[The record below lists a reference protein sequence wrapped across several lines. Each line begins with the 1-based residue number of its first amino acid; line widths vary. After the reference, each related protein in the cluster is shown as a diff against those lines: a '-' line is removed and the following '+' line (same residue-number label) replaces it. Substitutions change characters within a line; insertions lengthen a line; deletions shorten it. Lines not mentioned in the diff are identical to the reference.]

1 MSAQNRGSLV
11 VIEGLDR
18 SGKSTQCQIL
28 MEKLQSKGKKVQ
40 LYKFPD
46 RTTAIGKKIDAY
58 LKETSQLSD
67 QVIHLLFSA
76 NRWELIEDIQ
86 SKIQSG
92 VTCILD
98 RYAFSGIAFSAA
110 KGLNWEWCKSPDRGL
125 LRPDLVIFLHISP
138 EVAAKRG
145 QYGEERYENIEMQ
158 KKVEKNFERIEREY
172 TEESLSFITLDAS
185 TSLETVHS
193 RIMNLVDQVDVS
205 KALETL

>member
-1 MSAQNRGSLV
+1 MSTQNRGSLV

-18 SGKSTQCQIL
+18 SGKSTQCQLIL
-28 MEKLQSKGKKVQ
+28 ENLQAKGKKVQ

-46 RTTAIGKKIDAY
+46 RSTAIGKKIDAY

-76 NRWELIEDIQ
+76 NRWELIDDIK

-92 VTCILD
+92 VTCVLD

-125 LRPDLVIFLHISP
+125 LRPDLVIFLHVSP
-138 EVAAKRG
+138 EIAAKRG

-158 KKVEKNFERIEREY
+158 KMVEKNFERIQREY
-172 TEESLSFITLDAS
+172 TEEKLSFVTLDAS
-185 TSLETVHS
+185 SSLETVHS
-193 RIMNLVDQVDVS
+193 QIINLIDKVDVS
-205 KALETL
+205 RALETL

>member
-1 MSAQNRGSLV
+1 MSIQNRGSLI

-18 SGKSTQCQIL
+18 SGKSTQCQL
-28 MEKLQSKGKKVQ
+28 LLEDLQAKGKRVQ

-46 RTTAIGKKIDAY
+46 RTTAIGKKIDSY

-76 NRWELIEDIQ
+76 NRWEVIEDIQ

-92 VTCILD
+92 TTCILD

-125 LRPDLVIFLHISP
+125 PRPDLVIFLHVRP
-138 EVAAKRG
+138 EIAAKRG
-145 QYGEERYENIEMQ
+145 QYGEERYEKVEIQ

-172 TEESLSFITLDAS
+172 MEEGMAFITLDAS
-185 TSLETVHS
+185 TSVEAVHS
-193 RIMNLVDQVDVS
+193 QIMNLVDKIDTS
-205 KALETL
+205 KALDTL